1 MESLCSHPSTGQL
14 IDVCRNCRRCR
25 RSVLRHRTY
34 WPIRIMRVRLHRIHR
49 SWGLLRHRIS
59 TLLRTIRRL
68 RVGIVVLW
76 RLLRVGIVMTIVL
89 LMLWGRRRHL
99 LDLLRSDGLLLMVVL
114 NTCWWRL
121 RCSGRLLHVVVGD
134 VLLLLLAAK
143 EKEDP

>member
-1 MESLCSHPSTGQL
+1 
-14 IDVCRNCRRCR
+14 
-25 RSVLRHRTY
+25 
-34 WPIRIMRVRLHRIHR
+34 
-49 SWGLLRHRIS
+49 
-59 TLLRTIRRL
+59 
-68 RVGIVVLW
+68 
-76 RLLRVGIVMTIVL
+76 MTIVL